1 MRVLDWIG
9 KLISGPAPDR
19 PLTDAERKHEEP
31 WPETAFD
38 VRARTEQNLVG
49 DDFDPDEPRSGRL

>member
-1 MRVLDWIG
+1 VRLLDWIG
-9 KLISGPAPDR
+9 KLISGPVPDR
-19 PLTDAERKHEEP
+19 PLTDAEREHEEP